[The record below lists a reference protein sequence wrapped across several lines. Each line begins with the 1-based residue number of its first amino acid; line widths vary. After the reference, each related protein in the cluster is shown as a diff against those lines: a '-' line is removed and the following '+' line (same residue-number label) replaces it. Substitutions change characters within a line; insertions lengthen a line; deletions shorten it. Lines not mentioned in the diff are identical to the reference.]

1 MDVTAATETAAE
13 PMRVLVVDD
22 DEFDR
27 RAVRRALQQSG
38 ISATIDEASSA
49 SEAIARLAPG
59 AYDCVLLDY
68 YLPGV
73 DTRALLQQMRAA
85 AEDVPIVVFTGR
97 GDEDIAVEFM
107 KAGAVDYLPKA
118 SLTPE
123 RLTTS
128 FRYALEMTRTAAAR
142 RQAEQELRE
151 QESRFR
157 TLANAI
163 PQLAW
168 IADAEGSIHWYN
180 QRWYDYTGTT
190 LEQMQGWGWQA
201 AHHPGHVQRVV
212 ERIRRSFETG
222 DPWEDTFPLRGRDGE
237 YRWFLSRAVPM
248 RRSDGSITGW
258 FGTNTDVTEQI
269 EAERMLR
276 EREAEF
282 RTLAN
287 AIPQLAWIADADG
300 RRYWFNDR
308 WYEYTGL
315 RPDQCVG
322 LGWQLVHHPDHRER
336 VCNGQLA
343 AFRAQFEWED
353 THPLHRA
360 DGEYRWFLSRA
371 MPIKDREGRVL
382 RWIGT
387 NTDISERLESEHAL
401 AASEERFRRALAIET
416 VGVIFFTVTGEI
428 TGANDAF
435 LRMAGFTRADVE
447 AGRVRWDEL
456 TAPEFMPQSLRAVEE
471 FKATGRTTPYEKQYI
486 RPDGTRWWALFA
498 ATQLNDREGVE
509 FVVDLTASKAVE
521 QEREALLDRERRTR
535 KDAERATKVRDEVL
549 AILAHDLRSPLQAV
563 LGAAT
568 MLTLTADEDK
578 RQHRFKL
585 IERNVRSME
594 RLVTDLLDVA
604 RIEAGTF
611 MICKERVDA
620 RTLINEA
627 VELCEP
633 QAATRDIALGAEMSD
648 DLKPILADRDRLLQ
662 VLSNLLGNALKFS
675 DAGTKVVVRATNTDG
690 GVRISV
696 KDSGHG
702 ISQDALPHVFDR
714 FWQVDRTSRSGA
726 GLGLAICKGIVE
738 AHGGRIWAASAV
750 GRGTT
755 FHFEIAEYP
764 TDAGA
769 GIGEIVDSTV
779 YRHSKQ

>member
-1 MDVTAATETAAE
+1 MDVTAATETAPE

-38 ISATIDEASSA
+38 ISATVDEAPSA
-49 SEAIARLAPG
+49 SDAMAHLAHG

-73 DTRALLQQMRAA
+73 DTIALLRQIRAA
-85 AEDVPIVVFTGR
+85 DGDVPIVMFTGR
-97 GDEDIAVEFM
+97 GDEDVAVEFM

-128 FRYALEMTRTAAAR
+128 FRYALEMARTAAAR
-142 RQAEQELRE
+142 RQAEQDLRD

-168 IADAEGSIHWYN
+168 IADAEGSIYWYN

-190 LEQMQGWGWQA
+190 LEEMQGWGWQA
-201 AHHPGHVQRVV
+201 VHHPDHVQRVV
-212 ERIRRSFETG
+212 ERIRRSFQTG
-222 DPWEDTFPLRGRDGE
+222 DPWEDTFPLRGTDGE

-287 AIPQLAWIADADG
+287 AIPQLAWIADSDG

-343 AFRAQFEWED
+343 AFRAQIEWED
-353 THPLHRA
+353 THRLHRA

-447 AGRVRWDEL
+447 AGRARWDEL

-471 FKATGRTTPYEKQYI
+471 FKATGRTTPYEKQYV

-498 ATQLNDREGVE
+498 ATRLNEKEGVE
-509 FVVDLTASKAVE
+509 FVVDLTAQKAVE
-521 QEREALLDRERRTR
+521 RERESLLNRER
-535 KDAERATKVRDEVL
+535 DARAHAEHATKVRDEVL
-549 AILAHDLRSPLQAV
+549 AILAHDLRNPLQSI
-563 LGAAT
+563 LGAAS
-568 MLTLTADEDK
+568 MLALTAEQDK
-578 RQHRFKL
+578 RQRQL
-585 IERNVRSME
+585 QILVRAVRGME

-604 RIEAGTF
+604 RIESGTF
-611 MICKERVDA
+611 AIRKERVDTT
-620 RTLINEA
+620 TLIREM

-633 QAATRDIALGAEMSD
+633 QAAARNIALGADVGED
-648 DLKPILADRDRLLQ
+648 VKPMLADRDRLLQ

-675 DAGTKVVVRATNTDG
+675 EAGGRVVVRAANTDG
-690 GVRISV
+690 AVRISV
-696 KDSGHG
+696 EDSGRG
-702 ISQDALPHVFDR
+702 ISEDDLPHVFDR
-714 FWQVDRTSRSGA
+714 FWQVDRTSRGGA